1 VKALLHAELI
11 KLRTT
16 RTFYALAAVT
26 LLLAVIFVTLSAI
39 LSDTTEQSVIDDVFL
54 SDPTGL
60 FILILG
66 IVGITGEWRH
76 RTITSSLL
84 AAPLRIRFLLAKV
97 LAFGAAGALLSLV
110 ISVVIGVIGMVI
122 LDARNQPT
130 PELSDLIEQF
140 ARNVGVAALFG
151 GLGVCVG
158 GLIRNQPTAIV
169 FVLIMLFVVDPTLG
183 FLAPEVER
191 FSPTG
196 ALPNA
201 IQGFEPEDAGMEEVD
216 FLAAWPALAL
226 ELAWIGALFA
236 AAAALLVRR
245 DVD

>member
-1 VKALLHAELI
+1 MKELLHAELI

-16 RTFYALAAVT
+16 RTFWALAGVT
-26 LLLAVIFVTLSAI
+26 LFLAVVIVTLSAI
-39 LSDTTEQSVIDDVFL
+39 LTDPTEESVIDDVFL

-66 IVGITGEWRH
+66 IVGISGEWRH

-84 AAPLRIRFLLAKV
+84 AAPLRIRFLLAKL
-97 LAFGAAGALLSLV
+97 LAFAAAGALLSLV
-110 ISVVIGVIGMVI
+110 VSIVIGVIGMAV
-122 LDARNQPT
+122 LEARDQPT
-130 PELSDLIEQF
+130 PEVGDLIDQF
-140 ARNVGVAALFG
+140 ARNVGVAAIFG
-151 GLGVCVG
+151 ALGVGVG

-169 FVLIMLFVVDPTLG
+169 FVLIMVFVLDTTLA

-196 ALPNA
+196 GLANT
-201 IQGFEPEDAGMEEVD
+201 IQGFEPEDVGMEDVD
-216 FLAAWPALAL
+216 FLGVWPAVLL